1 MGIRWNARYIE
12 SFAQQKEVNF
22 NEQTVIRFL
31 SDESPDVEKEPL
43 TQYQITQLQ
52 FNISKLFR
60 ISFKK
65 FVYKI

>member
-43 TQYQITQLQ
+43 AQYQITQLQ
-52 FNISKLFR
+52 FI
-60 ISFKK
+60 
-65 FVYKI
+65 